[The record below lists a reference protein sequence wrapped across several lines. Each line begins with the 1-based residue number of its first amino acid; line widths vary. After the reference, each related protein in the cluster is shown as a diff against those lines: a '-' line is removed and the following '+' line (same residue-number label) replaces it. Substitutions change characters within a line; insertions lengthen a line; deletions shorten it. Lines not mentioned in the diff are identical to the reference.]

1 VDQNQTAVTEPRMES
16 EIKMEQYTGEPT
28 EVPNENT
35 AENVTTSTESTTT
48 ENSTTS
54 EQTATPENPE
64 DPGFLVKLM
73 MKMKNM

>member
-1 VDQNQTAVTEPRMES
+1 VDHNQTAVTEPRMES

-35 AENVTTSTESTTT
+35 AENVTTSTESTTK
-48 ENSTTS
+48 NSTTS

-64 DPGFLVKLM
+64 APGFLVKLM